1 MKKLYIKQKVFSIGE
16 KFTVTDDLQ
25 NPRYYVEGSFLRS
38 RKVLRSSMSSSDR
51 SRRSPKKCSV
61 YYRNFLW
68 KSTAKKR
75 SFLEKHFTFFKARY
89 SISAEG
95 IDVDGNWWDMDF
107 VVNRNGKRIAE
118 IHKKWISWGDT
129 YEVVIYEEDLDD
141 LIIALVV
148 AIDRVKADDAAASS
162 SASS

>member
-1 MKKLYIKQKVFSIGE
+1 
-16 KFTVTDDLQ
+16 
-25 NPRYYVEGSFLRS
+25 
-38 RKVLRSSMSSSDR
+38 
-51 SRRSPKKCSV
+51 
-61 YYRNFLW
+61 
-68 KSTAKKR
+68 
-75 SFLEKHFTFFKARY
+75 
-89 SISAEG
+89 
-95 IDVDGNWWDMDF
+95 

>member
-1 MKKLYIKQKVFSIGE
+1 MKNLPSLMIYKTLAIMSKAV
-16 KFTVTDDLQ
+16 
-25 NPRYYVEGSFLRS
+25 FLRS

-51 SRRSPKKCSV
+51 SRRSPKKVFSLLPKFFV
-61 YYRNFLW
+61 EVHGQE
-68 KSTAKKR
+68 AIV
-75 SFLEKHFTFFKARY
+75 LENHFTFFKARY

>member
-1 MKKLYIKQKVFSIGE
+1 MKNLPSLMIYKTLAIMSKAV
-16 KFTVTDDLQ
+16 
-25 NPRYYVEGSFLRS
+25 FLRS

-51 SRRSPKKCSV
+51 SRRSPKK
-61 YYRNFLW
+61 
-68 KSTAKKR
+68 
-75 SFLEKHFTFFKARY
+75 FTFFKARY

>member
-1 MKKLYIKQKVFSIGE
+1 MKNLPSLMIYKTLAIMSKAV
-16 KFTVTDDLQ
+16 
-25 NPRYYVEGSFLRS
+25 FLRS

-51 SRRSPKKCSV
+51 LRRSPKKCSV

-68 KSTAKKR
+68 KSTAIV
-75 SFLEKHFTFFKARY
+75 LEKHFTFFKARY